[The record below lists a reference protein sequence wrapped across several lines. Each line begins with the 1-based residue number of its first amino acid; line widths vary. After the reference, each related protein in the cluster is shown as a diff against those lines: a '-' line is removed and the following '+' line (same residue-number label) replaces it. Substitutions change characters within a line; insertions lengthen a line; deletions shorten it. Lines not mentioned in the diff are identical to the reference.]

1 MAVDIGPKIG
11 IDGEAEFRQ
20 QINLLTAQIKTFGSE
35 MQAVT
40 SEFGS
45 NQKSAE
51 ALTAKNEVL
60 NKSIDTQSQKLE
72 ELKRGL
78 AQSQQLYGDNDQ
90 KTLKWQQAVNN
101 ATSDLNK
108 MKNQVMDNN
117 NALDQLKNGVNDVGN
132 SLESAGNDAA
142 TFGDVLNAN
151 LASEAIT
158 GVISAITD
166 AVVNLGKELINYSIE
181 SENATVKAT
190 AYFGETGAAAEQT
203 EKVIK
208 DVFTGGVGESM
219 DQVAEAVMAVKKNLD
234 GLSETDLKNI
244 TDQALTLDSL
254 YGIDM
259 NETLRGVN
267 SLMQQFGIDAQTAM
281 DYIVSGT
288 QNGLDKT
295 SELGDNLAEYSG
307 KFAQAGY
314 SAEEYFQLLNNGL
327 DGGAYNLDKVN
338 DAINEVTTRLADG
351 TIGKSIGSYSKNTQ
365 DLFAA
370 WQQGG
375 ATQKQVIDSIVS
387 DISNTTSQQD
397 ALNKAATAFGTMAED
412 GNLKFITSLSSVGD
426 TYTDVTGKANDLF
439 NATTTSQQELDGA
452 MRKAKES
459 LAPIGEELTN
469 LGVTIIPQA
478 AQAFV
483 DFANFMQTNGPAM
496 VSIITGIG
504 AGFIAWNIS
513 SIITGITGALTTMK
527 TAVLG
532 VNAAV
537 SANPVG
543 ALVTILAIVITSIVT
558 FIATNKD
565 AQQALLGAWDSIK
578 GGVSDAIEK
587 VKGFLDALIEFVK
600 ANWQGLLLL
609 LVNPFAG
616 AFKLL
621 YDNCEGFRETVNN
634 LVTNI
639 ITAFENMKTG
649 IVNTV
654 DNIKNTIVNGFNIA
668 IDFITGL
675 PAQAVDWGKNI
686 INGLVN
692 GITET
697 VGKVVDAVKGAAGAI
712 SNTFKDFFDIHSPSR
727 LMRDEIGKQISA
739 GVAEGITSNEK
750 AAIKAAD
757 GLSGQVAGTFDSIVR
772 GASDSRYDAEK
783 ELAKI
788 NASNNFNVMS
798 NGNTDAFQQLINK
811 IGDMKVILDSGK
823 TVGSL
828 TPAFNAALGG
838 YTNQTGRY
846 NKS

>member
-40 SEFGS
+40 SEFGD

-60 NKSIDTQSQKLE
+60 NKSIDAQSQKLE

-78 AQSQQLYGDNDQ
+78 SQSQQLYGENDA

-101 ATSDLNK
+101 ATTDLNK
-108 MKNQVMDNN
+108 MKNQVKDNENALGSFETAVDGVGESLDNAGN
-117 NALDQLKNGVNDVGN
+117 NAVD
-132 SLESAGNDAA
+132 
-142 TFGDVLNAN
+142 FGDILNAN

-158 GVISAITD
+158 GVISTIKD
-166 AVVNLGKELINYSIE
+166 AVMDLGKELANYSRE
-181 SENATVKAT
+181 SETATTKAT

-203 EKVIK
+203 KNIIK
-208 DVFTGGVGESM
+208 DVFTSGVGESM
-219 DQVAEAVMAVKKNLD
+219 DQVAEAVMTVKKNLD
-234 GLSETDLKNI
+234 NLSETDMKKL
-244 TDQALTLDSL
+244 TEQALTLDTL

-267 SLMQQFGIDAQTAM
+267 SLMQQFGLDAQTAM

-351 TIGKSIGSYSKNTQ
+351 TMGDSIESYSQNTQ
-365 DLFAA
+365 NLFTA

-387 DISNTTSQQD
+387 DIQNTTSQQD
-397 ALNKAATAFGTMAED
+397 ALNLAATAFGTMAED
-412 GNLKFITSLSSVGD
+412 GNLKFITSLSSVGN
-426 TYTDVTGKANDLF
+426 TYTDVTGKANDLY
-439 NATTTSQQELDGA
+439 NATTTSQQNMDAA
-452 MRKAKES
+452 MRQAKES
-459 LAPIGEELTN
+459 LAPVGDKINEIA
-469 LGVTIIPQA
+469 VVAIPQA
-478 AQAFV
+478 AEA
-483 DFANFMQTNGPAM
+483 FANFASYVSEHGAEI
-496 VSIITGIG
+496 VSIIAGIG
-504 AGFIAWNIS
+504 AGFIAWNIG
-513 SIITGITGALTTMK
+513 SIISGVTTALTTMK
-527 TAVLG
+527 TAVIG

-537 SANPVG
+537 AANPIG

-558 FIATNKD
+558 FIATNED
-565 AQQALLGAWDSIK
+565 ARAAIGNAWNSIRD
-578 GGVSDAIEK
+578 GISDAIEK
-587 VKGFLDALIEFVK
+587 VKGFLNNVIDFVK
-600 ANWQGLLLL
+600 ENWQALLLL

-621 YDNCEGFRETVNN
+621 YDNCEGFRETVDN
-634 LVTNI
+634 LVLNI
-639 ITAFENMKTG
+639 TTAFTNMKTG
-649 IVNTV
+649 IETTV
-654 DNIKNTIVNGFNIA
+654 GNIKTAIVDGFNNA
-668 IDFITGL
+668 IEFIKSL
-675 PAQAVDWGKNI
+675 PGQAVDWGKNI
-686 INGLVN
+686 LKGLVD
-692 GITET
+692 GITNT
-697 VGKVVDAVKGAAGAI
+697 VGEVVDAVKGAAGKI
-712 SNTFKDFFDIHSPSR
+712 SGAFKDFFDIHSPSR

-739 GVAEGITSNEK
+739 GIAVGITDNQKE
-750 AAIKAAD
+750 AIKAAN
-757 GLSGQVAGTFDSIVR
+757 GLSDRVSSAFDGVVQGAVSGRSVA
-772 GASDSRYDAEK
+772 EQ

-788 NASNNFNVMS
+788 NASSNFNVMS
-798 NGNTDAFQQLINK
+798 NGNASAFQQLIGK
-811 IGDMKVILDSGK
+811 ISDMKVILDTGK

-828 TPAFNAALGG
+828 TPAFNTSLGG
-838 YTNQTGRY
+838 YTDSMGRFTT
-846 NKS
+846 

>member
-40 SEFGS
+40 SEFGD

-60 NKSIDTQSQKLE
+60 NKSIDAQSQKLE

-78 AQSQQLYGDNDQ
+78 SQSQQLYGENDA

-101 ATSDLNK
+101 ATTDLNK
-108 MKNQVMDNN
+108 MKNQVKDNENALGSFEAAVDGVGESLDDAGN
-117 NALDQLKNGVNDVGN
+117 NAVD
-132 SLESAGNDAA
+132 
-142 TFGDVLNAN
+142 FGDILNAN

-158 GVISAITD
+158 GVISTIKD
-166 AVVNLGKELINYSIE
+166 AVMDLGKELANYSRE
-181 SENATVKAT
+181 SETATTKAT

-203 EKVIK
+203 KNVIK
-208 DVFTGGVGESM
+208 DVFTSGVGESM
-219 DQVAEAVMAVKKNLD
+219 DQVADAVMTVKKNLD
-234 GLSETDLKNI
+234 NLSETDMKNL
-244 TDQALTLDSL
+244 TEQALTLDSL

-267 SLMQQFGIDAQTAM
+267 SLMQQFGLDAQTAM

-351 TIGKSIGSYSKNTQ
+351 TMGDSIESYSQNTQ
-365 DLFAA
+365 NLFTA

-387 DISNTTSQQD
+387 DIQNTTSQQD
-397 ALNKAATAFGTMAED
+397 ALNLAATAFGTMAED
-412 GNLKFITSLSSVGD
+412 GNLKFITSLSSVGN
-426 TYTDVTGKANDLF
+426 TYTDVTGKANDLY
-439 NATTTSQQELDGA
+439 NATTTSQQNMDAA
-452 MRKAKES
+452 MRQAKES
-459 LAPIGEELTN
+459 LAPVGDKINEIA
-469 LGVTIIPQA
+469 VVAIPQA
-478 AQAFV
+478 AEAFV
-483 DFANFMQTNGPAM
+483 NFASYVSEHGAEI
-496 VSIITGIG
+496 VSIIAGIG
-504 AGFIAWNIS
+504 AGFIAWNIG
-513 SIITGITGALTTMK
+513 SIISGVTTALTTMK
-527 TAVLG
+527 TAVIG

-537 SANPVG
+537 AANPIG

-558 FIATNKD
+558 FIATNED
-565 AQQALLGAWDSIK
+565 ARAAIGNVWNSIRD
-578 GGVSDAIEK
+578 GISDAIEK
-587 VKGFLDALIEFVK
+587 VKGFLNNVIDFVK
-600 ANWQGLLLL
+600 ENWQALLLL

-621 YDNCEGFRETVNN
+621 YDNCEGFRETVDN
-634 LVTNI
+634 LVLNI
-639 ITAFENMKTG
+639 TTAFTNMKTG
-649 IVNTV
+649 IETTV
-654 DNIKNTIVNGFNIA
+654 GNIKTAIVDGFNNA
-668 IDFITGL
+668 IEFIKSL
-675 PAQAVDWGKNI
+675 PGQAVDWGKNI
-686 INGLVN
+686 LKGLVD
-692 GITET
+692 GITNT
-697 VGKVVDAVKGAAGAI
+697 VGEVVDAVKGAAGKI
-712 SNTFKDFFDIHSPSR
+712 SGAFKDFFDIHSPSR
-727 LMRDEIGKQISA
+727 LMRDEIGKQIPA
-739 GVAEGITSNEK
+739 GIAVGITDNQKE
-750 AAIKAAD
+750 AIKAAN
-757 GLSGQVAGTFDSIVR
+757 GLSDRVSSAFDGVVQGAVSSRSVA
-772 GASDSRYDAEK
+772 EQ

-788 NASNNFNVMS
+788 NASSNFNVMS
-798 NGNTDAFQQLINK
+798 NGNASAFQQLIGK
-811 IGDMKVILDSGK
+811 ISDMKVILDTGK

-828 TPAFNAALGG
+828 TPAFNTSLGG
-838 YTNQTGRY
+838 YTDMNGRY
-846 NKS
+846 IL

>member
-40 SEFGS
+40 SEFGD

-60 NKSIDTQSQKLE
+60 NKSIDAQSQKLE

-78 AQSQQLYGDNDQ
+78 SQSQQLYGENDA

-101 ATSDLNK
+101 ATTDLNK
-108 MKNQVMDNN
+108 MKNQVKDNENALGSFETAVDGVGESLDNAGN
-117 NALDQLKNGVNDVGN
+117 NAVD
-132 SLESAGNDAA
+132 
-142 TFGDVLNAN
+142 FGDILNAN

-158 GVISAITD
+158 GVISTIKD
-166 AVVNLGKELINYSIE
+166 AVMDLGKELANYSRE
-181 SENATVKAT
+181 SETATTKAT

-203 EKVIK
+203 KNIIK
-208 DVFTGGVGESM
+208 DVFTSGVGESM
-219 DQVAEAVMAVKKNLD
+219 DQVAEAVMTVKKNLD
-234 GLSETDLKNI
+234 NLSETDMKKL
-244 TDQALTLDSL
+244 TEQALTLDTL

-267 SLMQQFGIDAQTAM
+267 SLMQQFGLDAQTAM

-351 TIGKSIGSYSKNTQ
+351 TMGDSIESYSQNTQ
-365 DLFAA
+365 NLFTA

-387 DISNTTSQQD
+387 DIQNTTSQQD
-397 ALNKAATAFGTMAED
+397 ALNLAATAFGTMAED
-412 GNLKFITSLSSVGD
+412 GNLKFITSLSSVGN
-426 TYTDVTGKANDLF
+426 TYTDVTGKANDLY
-439 NATTTSQQELDGA
+439 NATTTSQQNMDAA
-452 MRKAKES
+452 MRQAKES
-459 LAPIGEELTN
+459 LAPVGDKINEIA
-469 LGVTIIPQA
+469 VVAIPQA
-478 AQAFV
+478 AEA
-483 DFANFMQTNGPAM
+483 FANFASYVSEHGAEI
-496 VSIITGIG
+496 VSIIAGIG
-504 AGFIAWNIS
+504 AGFIAWNIG
-513 SIITGITGALTTMK
+513 SIISGVTTALTTMK
-527 TAVLG
+527 TAVIG

-537 SANPVG
+537 AANPIG

-558 FIATNKD
+558 FIATNED
-565 AQQALLGAWDSIK
+565 ARAAIGNAWNSIRD
-578 GGVSDAIEK
+578 GISDAIEK
-587 VKGFLDALIEFVK
+587 VKGFLNNVIDFVK
-600 ANWQGLLLL
+600 ENWQALLLL

-621 YDNCEGFRETVNN
+621 YDNCEGFRETVDN
-634 LVTNI
+634 LVLNI
-639 ITAFENMKTG
+639 TTAFTNMKTG
-649 IVNTV
+649 IETTV
-654 DNIKNTIVNGFNIA
+654 GNIKTAIVDGFNNA
-668 IDFITGL
+668 IEFIKSL
-675 PAQAVDWGKNI
+675 PGQAVDWGKNI
-686 INGLVN
+686 LKGLVD
-692 GITET
+692 GITNT
-697 VGKVVDAVKGAAGAI
+697 VGEVVDAVKGAAGKI
-712 SNTFKDFFDIHSPSR
+712 SGAFKDFFDIHSPSR

-739 GVAEGITSNEK
+739 GIAVGITDNQKE
-750 AAIKAAD
+750 AIKAAN
-757 GLSGQVAGTFDSIVR
+757 GLSDRVSSAFDGVVQGAVSGRSVA
-772 GASDSRYDAEK
+772 EQ

-788 NASNNFNVMS
+788 NASSNFNVMS
-798 NGNTDAFQQLINK
+798 NGNASAFQQLIGK
-811 IGDMKVILDSGK
+811 ISDMKVILDTGK

-828 TPAFNAALGG
+828 TPAFNTSLGG
-838 YTNQTGRY
+838 YTDMNGRY
-846 NKS
+846 IL

>member
-40 SEFGS
+40 SEFGD

-60 NKSIDTQSQKLE
+60 NKSIDAQSQKLE

-78 AQSQQLYGDNDQ
+78 SQSQQLYGENDA

-101 ATSDLNK
+101 ATTDLNK
-108 MKNQVMDNN
+108 MKNQVKDNENALGSFETAVDGVGESLDNAGN
-117 NALDQLKNGVNDVGN
+117 NAVN
-132 SLESAGNDAA
+132 
-142 TFGDVLNAN
+142 FGDILNAN

-158 GVISAITD
+158 GVISTIKD
-166 AVVNLGKELINYSIE
+166 AVMDLGKELANYSRE
-181 SENATVKAT
+181 SETATTKAT

-203 EKVIK
+203 KNIIK
-208 DVFTGGVGESM
+208 DVFTSGVGESM
-219 DQVAEAVMAVKKNLD
+219 DQVAEAVMTVKKNLD
-234 GLSETDLKNI
+234 NLSETDMKKL
-244 TDQALTLDSL
+244 TEQALTLDTL

-267 SLMQQFGIDAQTAM
+267 SLMQQFGLDAQTAM

-351 TIGKSIGSYSKNTQ
+351 TMGDSIESYSQNTQ
-365 DLFAA
+365 NLFTA

-387 DISNTTSQQD
+387 DIQNTTSQQD
-397 ALNKAATAFGTMAED
+397 ALNLAATAFGTMAED
-412 GNLKFITSLSSVGD
+412 GNLKFITSLSSVGN
-426 TYTDVTGKANDLF
+426 TYTDVTGKANDLY
-439 NATTTSQQELDGA
+439 NATTTSQQNMDAA
-452 MRKAKES
+452 MRQAKES
-459 LAPIGEELTN
+459 LAPVGDKINEIA
-469 LGVTIIPQA
+469 VVAIPQA
-478 AQAFV
+478 AEA
-483 DFANFMQTNGPAM
+483 FANFASYVSEHGAEI
-496 VSIITGIG
+496 VSIIAGIG
-504 AGFIAWNIS
+504 AGFIAWNIG
-513 SIITGITGALTTMK
+513 SIISGVTTALTTMK
-527 TAVLG
+527 TAVIG

-537 SANPVG
+537 AANPIG

-558 FIATNKD
+558 FIATNED
-565 AQQALLGAWDSIK
+565 ARAAIGNAWNSIRD
-578 GGVSDAIEK
+578 GISDAIEK
-587 VKGFLDALIEFVK
+587 VKGFLNNVIDFVK
-600 ANWQGLLLL
+600 ENWQALLLL

-621 YDNCEGFRETVNN
+621 YDNCEGFRETVDN
-634 LVTNI
+634 LVLNI
-639 ITAFENMKTG
+639 TTAFTNMKTG
-649 IVNTV
+649 IETTV
-654 DNIKNTIVNGFNIA
+654 GNIKTAIVDGFNNA
-668 IDFITGL
+668 IEFIKSL
-675 PAQAVDWGKNI
+675 PGQAVDWGKNI
-686 INGLVN
+686 LKGLVD
-692 GITET
+692 GITNT
-697 VGKVVDAVKGAAGAI
+697 VGEVVDAVKGAAGKI
-712 SNTFKDFFDIHSPSR
+712 SGAFKDFFDIHSPSR

-739 GVAEGITSNEK
+739 GIAVGITDNQKE
-750 AAIKAAD
+750 AIKAAN
-757 GLSGQVAGTFDSIVR
+757 GLSDRVSSAFDGVVQGAVSGRSVA
-772 GASDSRYDAEK
+772 EQ

-788 NASNNFNVMS
+788 NASSNFNVMS
-798 NGNTDAFQQLINK
+798 NGNASAFQQLIGK
-811 IGDMKVILDSGK
+811 ISDMKVILDTGK

-828 TPAFNAALGG
+828 TPAFNTSLGG
-838 YTNQTGRY
+838 YTDMNGRY
-846 NKS
+846 IL